1 MEGKV
6 REAHTER
13 QEPVDVRPSV
23 ARVREGLARRG
34 EKPHASVCLRVAS
47 DQQAPDHWYLV
58 RFTKTGAARFLSQ
71 HDVRRAWERVTRRAG
86 LPLAYSRGFSPKPR
100 LSFGPP
106 LPVGAEGRR
115 EYMTMALREARD
127 AGQVQERLTAAAIP
141 GMSVVEVEQARGR
154 RVRTTWA
161 TYELTIDPPP
171 ADLDARVERLLA
183 RDKVEIQ
190 RERDPEG
197 ITRDIRPGVDTLEAG
212 DGTLWARL
220 RIAPDEIVTSRDLAL
235 ALDIEPTSTVRTDIE
250 LESVG

>member
-1 MEGKV
+1 M
-6 REAHTER
+6 
-13 QEPVDVRPSV
+13 
-23 ARVREGLARRG
+23 
-34 EKPHASVCLRVAS
+34 RVAS
-47 DQQAPDHWYLV
+47 QQESPDHWYLV

-115 EYMTMALREARD
+115 EYMTMALREALD
-127 AGQVQERLTAAAIP
+127 AGEVQERLATAAIP
-141 GMSVVEVEQARGR
+141 GMAVVAVSRAPGR

-161 TYELTIDPPP
+161 TYELTVDPPP
-171 ADLDARVERLLA
+171 PDLGDRVERLVA
-183 RDKVEIQ
+183 QDKTEIE
-190 RERDPEG
+190 RARDPEG
-197 ITRDIRPGVDTLEAG
+197 VRRDIRPGVGSLQAKN
-212 DGTLWARL
+212 GTLHARL

-235 ALDIEPTSTVRTDIE
+235 ALEIEPATTVRTDID